1 MTRFVALYSGSSI
14 NEAKLIAVTGDP
26 EAVRAVAG
34 HALKE
39 LRKTPS
45 DPASRAVEAGRR
57 KALQSVLKGDVR

>member
-14 NEAKLIAVTGDP
+14 NEAKLIAITGDP

-39 LRKTPS
+39 LRRTPS
-45 DPASRAVEAGRR
+45 DPASRAMDEGRR
-57 KALQSVLKGDVR
+57 KALQSVLKRDMR